1 MDVLI
6 TAYRSGA
13 AGSNVTTIIQLGAT
27 LTLST
32 YMSLI
37 HWEYSAPSVQLE
49 CDVPME
55 HLRSRAHIAPKTA
68 SAQPDVWACA
78 TLTVPDANR

>member
-6 TAYRSGA
+6 MAYRSGA
-13 AGSNVTTIIQLGAT
+13 AGSNVTTIVQLGAT
-27 LTLST
+27 LKLPTMLS
-32 YMSLI
+32 L
-37 HWEYSAPSVQLE
+37 ALVLVQLDR
-49 CDVPME
+49 DVPME

-68 SAQPDVWACA
+68 SAQPNVWACA

>member
-6 TAYRSGA
+6 MAYRSGA
-13 AGSNVTTIIQLGAT
+13 AGSNVTTIVQLGAT
-27 LTLST
+27 LKLPTMLS
-32 YMSLI
+32 L
-37 HWEYSAPSVQLE
+37 ALVLVQLE
-49 CDVPME
+49 VDVPME

-68 SAQPDVWACA
+68 SAQPNVWACA

>member
-6 TAYRSGA
+6 MAYRSGA
-13 AGSNVTTIIQLGAT
+13 AGSNVTTIVQLGAT
-27 LTLST
+27 LKLPTMLS
-32 YMSLI
+32 L
-37 HWEYSAPSVQLE
+37 ALVLVQLDR
-49 CDVPME
+49 DVPME

>member
-6 TAYRSGA
+6 MAYRSGA
-13 AGSNVTTIIQLGAT
+13 AGSNVTTIVQLGAT
-27 LTLST
+27 LKLPTMLS
-32 YMSLI
+32 L
-37 HWEYSAPSVQLE
+37 ALVLVQLDR
-49 CDVPME
+49 DVPME
-55 HLRSRAHIAPKTA
+55 HLKSRAHIAPKTA